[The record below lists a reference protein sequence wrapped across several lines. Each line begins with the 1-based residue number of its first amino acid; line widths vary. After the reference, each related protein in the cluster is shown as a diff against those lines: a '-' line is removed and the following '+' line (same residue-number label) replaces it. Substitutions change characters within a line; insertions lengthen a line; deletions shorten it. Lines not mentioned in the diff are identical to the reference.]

1 MYKGSTVIIVVQF
14 INLKSDLSIYFNYIM
29 MVKLHILKCPFMSL
43 LLMQVGV
50 EGTSTV
56 DFIVPA
62 AGIIIKKGGKGEE

>member
-1 MYKGSTVIIVVQF
+1 
-14 INLKSDLSIYFNYIM
+14 
-29 MVKLHILKCPFMSL
+29 
-43 LLMQVGV
+43 MQAGV